1 MPLDARH
8 TKRHSRFF
16 SFLVFFWCKL
26 QAVLCT
32 LLLQSVVDAAQ
43 VGELRSR
50 CARQEAEAAAMTDQ
64 ISTQKAVIAEGNE
77 NLESQAK
84 RTE

>member
-1 MPLDARH
+1 M
-8 TKRHSRFF
+8 
-16 SFLVFFWCKL
+16 
-26 QAVLCT
+26 LCT

-50 CARQEAEAAAMTDQ
+50 CARQEAEAATMTDQ
-64 ISTQKAVIAEGNE
+64 ISTQKAAIAEGNE